1 MTFAHGHHD
10 SVATTS
16 FSHMNDRRSLDQ
28 GVSATPTL
36 HDEPVDVPL
45 QEKSTKNASPE
56 GGPDDDVED
65 EPQVEPARP
74 VEEKDNSGGDILIVD
89 WDGPEDP
96 QNPRK

>member
-1 MTFAHGHHD
+1 
-10 SVATTS
+10 
-16 FSHMNDRRSLDQ
+16 MNDRRSLDQ

-45 QEKSTKNASPE
+45 QEKSPKNANPE
-56 GGPDDDVED
+56 AGSDVDVED
-65 EPQVEPARP
+65 EPRVEAARA
-74 VEEKDNSGGDILIVD
+74 VEEKDNGDGDMLIVD